1 MKVIRKLKGLPNGAT
16 LNISVQYGLSD
27 VKAALIDIKTN
38 RLECGTDTIS
48 MERLTTML
56 VESATDP
63 HMPKEQRRYIAEW
76 MARRSVA
83 EGFVFRTND
92 YLGNADSGTDVYLID
107 EDTIREN
114 MRGRRKK
121 KV

>member
-1 MKVIRKLKGLPNGAT
+1 
-16 LNISVQYGLSD
+16 
-27 VKAALIDIKTN
+27 
-38 RLECGTDTIS
+38 
-48 MERLTTML
+48 
-56 VESATDP
+56 
-63 HMPKEQRRYIAEW
+63 MPKEQRRYIAEW